1 MDTYFK
7 LTDTRR
13 YLPFS
18 SSHPSHCKKIMPFSL
33 AQKNCTIVENQ
44 QQKLKHLS
52 ELKENLNRYDYP
64 VNIITYVI
72 KKDLEISQNELR
84 KPKEKQTDEVLPSI
98 STFNPNNS
106 AVYNAIKNSV
116 EVLKR
121 NNVPGSES
129 IKLINSMRQPPNLKK
144 LLTKA

>member
-18 SSHPSHCKKIMPFSL
+18 SSHPNHCKKIMPFSL
-33 AQKNCTIVENQ
+33 AQKICTIVENQ

-121 NNVPGSES
+121 NNVPGFES